1 MCNSSVCVLY
11 FDYPFGYLLCFDM
24 VCETN
29 IIITRK
35 VLFSSTLGNATALPR
50 PPFQMGDIDII
61 HYTTNFYGWTRPVKA
76 KMARDTC
83 DTLHLSEE
91 YPSIESFS
99 NAEGNIYKTI
109 CEFEMSLRRMKD
121 E

>member
-1 MCNSSVCVLY
+1 M
-11 FDYPFGYLLCFDM
+11 FYLLQ
-24 VCETN
+24 
-29 IIITRK
+29 
-35 VLFSSTLGNATALPR
+35 ALNLNKIQYR
-50 PPFQMGDIDII
+50 DIDII

-91 YPSIESFS
+91 YPSFESFS

-109 CEFEMSLRRMKD
+109 CEFEVSLRRMKD

>member
-1 MCNSSVCVLY
+1 
-11 FDYPFGYLLCFDM
+11 
-24 VCETN
+24 
-29 IIITRK
+29 
-35 VLFSSTLGNATALPR
+35 
-50 PPFQMGDIDII
+50 
-61 HYTTNFYGWTRPVKA
+61 
-76 KMARDTC
+76 MARDTC

-99 NAEGNIYKTI
+99 NADGNIYKTI

>member
-1 MCNSSVCVLY
+1 MA
-11 FDYPFGYLLCFDM
+11 LCHRNTGFELTGFM
-24 VCETN
+24 
-29 IIITRK
+29 
-35 VLFSSTLGNATALPR
+35 ALPSKNNQYR
-50 PPFQMGDIDII
+50 DIDII

>member
-1 MCNSSVCVLY
+1 MPSDFRWHSFLVSA
-11 FDYPFGYLLCFDM
+11 GYLPD
-24 VCETN
+24 T
-29 IIITRK
+29 
-35 VLFSSTLGNATALPR
+35 
-50 PPFQMGDIDII
+50 DII

-91 YPSIESFS
+91 YPSFESFS

-109 CEFEMSLRRMKD
+109 CEFEVSLRRMKD

>member
-1 MCNSSVCVLY
+1 MLNLNKIQY
-11 FDYPFGYLLCFDM
+11 
-24 VCETN
+24 
-29 IIITRK
+29 R
-35 VLFSSTLGNATALPR
+35 
-50 PPFQMGDIDII
+50 DIDII
-61 HYTTNFYGWTRPVKA
+61 HYTTNFYGWIRPVKA

-91 YPSIESFS
+91 YPSFESFS

-109 CEFEMSLRRMKD
+109 CEFEVSLRRMKD